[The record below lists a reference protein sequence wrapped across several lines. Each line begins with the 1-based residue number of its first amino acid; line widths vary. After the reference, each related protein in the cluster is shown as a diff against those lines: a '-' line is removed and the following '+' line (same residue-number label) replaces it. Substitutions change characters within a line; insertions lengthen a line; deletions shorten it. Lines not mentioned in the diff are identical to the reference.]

1 MLFVLLIVSIFPV
14 LGFAVMLIVVIVF
27 VFVSR
32 PAALLVVVTG
42 GGEGGVLLVGGRG
55 GGGGAPFFVRIAFGV
70 LLIIFRLGTRN
81 EPEKWGGETEHTFA
95 PSLSS

>member
-32 PAALLVVVTG
+32 PAARLVVVTG
-42 GGEGGVLLVGGRG
+42 GGEGGVLLVDGR